1 MALTTGDQVPSCTL
15 SVMGESGPAPL
26 STDDL
31 FGGKRVLLFAL
42 PGAFTPGCSM
52 AHLPGYVANADK
64 IKAAGVDSIACLS
77 VNDAF
82 VMGAWGEVQ
91 NASEII
97 MVADGNAQFTDAMGL
112 TLDATGFGM
121 GKRSQR
127 YAMLVDDGVITHI
140 NVEEGPGVEASSA
153 ETMMALL

>member
-1 MALTTGDQVPSCTL
+1 MALTTGDKVPSCTL

-64 IKAAGVDSIACLS
+64 IKAAGIDSIACLS
-77 VNDAF
+77 VGFLKDARR
-82 VMGAWGEVQ
+82 AVQ
-91 NASEII
+91 
-97 MVADGNAQFTDAMGL
+97 GYPQGYL
-112 TLDATGFGM
+112 
-121 GKRSQR
+121 R
-127 YAMLVDDGVITHI
+127 
-140 NVEEGPGVEASSA
+140 GP
-153 ETMMALL
+153 